1 MPTRLTSA
9 ICTPLHPDGTLHV
22 EGLRAHIEA
31 QLTAGID
38 GILVAGTMGLMQM
51 QTDPTYASLIEESVN
66 SVAGRCE
73 LWVGVGDASFARTLA
88 RIGVAQRH
96 AVDGLVVLTP
106 YFVKF
111 TEAELIRYFLELA
124 EASTK
129 PLFLYDLPTLTGTAL
144 SMELIER
151 VIEHPNIHGL
161 KCTRTWEWTTEL
173 YERFGERTRVIPA
186 QPERV
191 ADLVR
196 LNVPDNL
203 DGLFA
208 IFPNQ
213 SRALADAADRGDWP
227 KAAKLQA
234 DLSAFLVTAREKS
247 LFGAVT
253 VVMNAMEIAGEMAP
267 SPIYQLSKVEAQQL
281 LQQPLI
287 QRLIENE
294 MKLSVTAQA

>member
-9 ICTPLHPDGTLHV
+9 ICTPLHPDGTLHG

-38 GILVAGTMGLMQM
+38 GILVAGTMGLMQL
-51 QTDPTYASLIEESVN
+51 QTDATYARLIEESFA
-66 SVAGRCE
+66 SVARRCE
-73 LWVGVGDASFARTLA
+73 LWVGVGDASFARTLT
-88 RIGVAQRH
+88 RIRVAERH

-106 YFVKF
+106 YFLNF

-173 YERFGERTRVIPA
+173 YGRFGNRTRVIPA

-196 LNVPDNL
+196 LQVSDNL

-213 SRALADAADRGDWP
+213 SRALADAADRGDW
-227 KAAKLQA
+227 AEADRIQA
-234 DLSAFLVTAREKS
+234 DISAFLVTAREKS

-253 VVMNAMEIAGEMAP
+253 VVMNALEIPGEMAP
-267 SPIYQLSKVEAQQL
+267 APISQLSDADAQEL
-281 LQQPLI
+281 LAQPLI

-294 MKLSVTAQA
+294 IKLSVTAEA